1 MKLDCLDK
9 REVTSSESRDYMV
22 RSGKEMTTYM
32 TLSTKIPNMK
42 QKARTAITAI
52 TNQYFR
58 KLLKRFKNLSYLG
71 YKEKQVYN

>member
-1 MKLDCLDK
+1 
-9 REVTSSESRDYMV
+9 MV

-58 KLLKRFKNLSYLG
+58 KLLKRFKNLSYRG
-71 YKEKQVYN
+71 YKKKLVYNEPTES